1 MLLGKF
7 GRIGAAAFVLLMA
20 GLGASQAQISP
31 FGNPQRQA
39 EGLVQGDKDML
50 YAAVEELN
58 NQPSIHP
65 GDKRD
70 WHNPASGNS
79 GSVRVL
85 RLFTEAGA
93 PCHSLA
99 YDVSFKAKRPGRT
112 YTLNWCKTKDGTW
125 KIKS

>member
-7 GRIGAAAFVLLMA
+7 GRIGAVAFVMLMA
-20 GLGASQAQISP
+20 GLGMSQAQLSP
-31 FGNPQRQA
+31 FGRPNRQPQ
-39 EGLVQGDKDML
+39 GLVQGDKQML
-50 YAAVEELN
+50 AAAEEELN
-58 NQPSIHP
+58 TQQTIHP

-70 WHNPASGNS
+70 WHNPQSGNS

-85 RLFTEAGA
+85 RLFTDAGA

-99 YDVSFKAKRPGRT
+99 YDVTYKAKRPGRT
-112 YTLNWCKTKDGTW
+112 YTLNWCKAKDGAW

>member
-7 GRIGAAAFVLLMA
+7 GRIGAVAFVLLMA
-20 GLGASQAQISP
+20 GLGTSQAQISP
-31 FGNPQRQA
+31 FGRPNRQA
-39 EGLVQGDKDML
+39 PGLVQGDKDMMF
-50 YAAVEELN
+50 AAEEQLN
-58 NQPSIHP
+58 NEQAIHP

-70 WHNPASGNS
+70 WHNPQSGNS

-85 RLFTEAGA
+85 RLFTDAGA

-99 YDVSFKAKRPGRT
+99 YDVSYKAKRPGRT
-112 YTLNWCKTKDGTW
+112 YTLNWCKTKDGAW

>member
-1 MLLGKF
+1 MLLGTF
-7 GRIGAAAFVLLMA
+7 GRIGAGALVMLMA
-20 GLGASQAQISP
+20 GLGVSQAQISP
-31 FGNPQRQA
+31 FGNPRRQPQ
-39 EGLVQGDKDML
+39 GLVQGDRDLMS
-50 YAAVEELN
+50 AAEEQLN
-58 NQPSIHP
+58 SEQPVHP

-70 WHNPASGNS
+70 WHNPQSGNS

-85 RLFTEAGA
+85 RLFTDAGL

-112 YTLNWCKTKDGTW
+112 YTLNWCKAKDGAW